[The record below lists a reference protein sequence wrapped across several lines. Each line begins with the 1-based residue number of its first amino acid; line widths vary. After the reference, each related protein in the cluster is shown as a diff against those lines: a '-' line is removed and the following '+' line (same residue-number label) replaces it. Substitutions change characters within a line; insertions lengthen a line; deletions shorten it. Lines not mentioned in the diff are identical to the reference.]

1 MRFIGLLALLA
12 CFTMPAHAQYTTN
25 SKTTASTVK
34 TQPAAQQQRP
44 AYQARPAQATQQ
56 QAPAARFRPAA
67 QPAATA
73 ADDGEGDSDMPSF
86 EAFKRPAARQT
97 AQGSAQSQ
105 QQPAY
110 RRNPYAPQRQAAA
123 QPAAQGSAQGSR
135 QIVEPKGEI
144 WMYISDFS
152 WGDVDGAYVHCKWK
166 AVLQNRTDTPIKT
179 LKVGFTVRDSY
190 SGLTFLNVKPRGAVV
205 KNMMVYSNLCP
216 SMQNVKPKIEVQSC
230 RMGDI
235 SGKDCSKY
243 IVIK

>member
-1 MRFIGLLALLA
+1 MRFIGLLALFA

-25 SKTTASTVK
+25 SKTTASTEK
-34 TQPAAQQQRP
+34 TQPAAQQRSTYQVRP
-44 AYQARPAQATQQ
+44 ARQ
-56 QAPAARFRPAA
+56 QAPAARFRPAV
-67 QPAATA
+67 QPATTA

-86 EAFKRPAARQT
+86 EAFKRPAAAQQS
-97 AQGSAQSQ
+97 AQGSAQNR

-123 QPAAQGSAQGSR
+123 QPPAQGSAQGSR

-166 AVLQNRTDTPIKT
+166 AVLQNRTDTPIKV

-190 SGLTFLNVKPRGAVV
+190 SGLTFSNVKPRGAVV

-216 SMQNVKPKIEVQSC
+216 AMQNVKPKIEVQSC